1 MQLRHSKPASRSAV
15 TSLDQE
21 YLRRITGKLSFP
33 RVYGTAENARVAE
46 IVAEEF
52 RMLAGTCSILGHA
65 HNVGLGHPEKARVL
79 IGAHYDS
86 VPQSPGADD
95 NASAVAVML
104 AAARSAGA
112 RDEVMYVAFN
122 GEECGFLGSR
132 EFVDGIVPTMKCLK
146 EVHVLEMVGYRD
158 RRPHSQKNP
167 IPFIEAPTTGDFLG
181 LVANCQPL
189 LDDLI
194 GQAGSVS
201 IPVVGLV
208 VPEDLPL
215 GSIAQLS
222 PNLLR
227 SDHICFWERKIPA
240 VMWTDTAEFRNPNY
254 HKITD
259 TPDTLDYEFM
269 AEVAALLVD
278 VTQRAF
284 WLARGNPMGRQD
296 WTGQSPADTAPP
308 ID

>member
-1 MQLRHSKPASRSAV
+1 MQLWHSKPAPRPAAG
-15 TSLDQE
+15 SLDQD
-21 YLRRITGKLSFP
+21 YLRRVTGELSFP
-33 RVYGTAENARVAE
+33 RVYGTPENNRAAD

-52 RMLAGTCSILGHA
+52 RALGGTCSVVGTA
-65 HNVGLGHPEKARVL
+65 HNVAFGELEKARILV
-79 IGAHYDS
+79 GAHYDS
-86 VPQSPGADD
+86 VPQSPGGDD

-104 AAARSAGA
+104 AAARSTGP
-112 RDEVMYVAFN
+112 RDDVVYVAFN

-132 EFVDGIVPTMKCLK
+132 EFVEDVVPRMKTLE

-167 IPFIEAPTTGDFLG
+167 IPFLQAPTTGDFLG
-181 LVANCQPL
+181 TVANRQQL
-189 LDDLI
+189 IDNLI
-194 GQAGSVS
+194 GQAGNVS

-208 VPEDLPL
+208 VPEDVPL
-215 GSIAQLS
+215 ATIAQLS

-254 HKITD
+254 HKMTD

-269 AEVAALLVD
+269 AEVAALLAAV
-278 VTQRAF
+278 VRRFCQ
-284 WLARGNPMGRQD
+284 
-296 WTGQSPADTAPP
+296 
-308 ID
+308 